1 MRLISAILLV
11 FLLWPTLP
19 GRAAS
24 DNMVWT
30 NDQAM
35 LLFFEAVTQIK
46 KHGIDSPSSGQ
57 ITADAI
63 KAYMKHH
70 DPYGSYLSPKEYRL
84 WKQAQDYSYH
94 GIGMEI
100 IERDNRVYCLPH
112 PAGPAWTAGIKQ
124 GDELLAV
131 EGEKAAGRSIF
142 WVGSRIRGKENTPV
156 RLTISSSQ
164 IQQELTISR
173 RPLKDTSVWPIPSE
187 KFNILRISHF
197 STRTFEEIKT
207 FLRST
212 SDDKPLILDLR
223 NNPGGDLFAA
233 VDIAGLFL
241 PSGSKIL
248 TVNTNQDKTTYT
260 AKGRLHKGKKIVVW
274 QNEFTAS
281 ASEVLIASLTAHDAA
296 ISFGS
301 KSYGKAMTQN
311 VIELSDTSALIISR
325 GRLSGPDETSW
336 QTRGLEPMVRIENS
350 TALWEQITY
359 TTLKNEASF

>member
-1 MRLISAILLV
+1 
-11 FLLWPTLP
+11 
-19 GRAAS
+19 
-24 DNMVWT
+24 MVWT

-57 ITADAI
+57 ITTDAI
-63 KAYMKHH
+63 KAYMKQH
-70 DPYGSYLSPKEYRL
+70 DPYGSYLSPEEYRL
-84 WKQAQDYSYH
+84 WKQAQDYRYH

-112 PAGPAWTAGIKQ
+112 PKGPAWTAGVKQ

-131 EGEKAAGRSIF
+131 EGETVADRSLF
-142 WVGSRIRGKENTPV
+142 WVGSRIRGRENTTV
-156 RLTISSSQ
+156 HLTIRNSQ
-164 IQQELTISR
+164 GQLNLSISR
-173 RPLKDTSVWPIPSE
+173 SPLKDTSVWPIPSE

-207 FLRST
+207 VLHSI
-212 SDDKPLILDLR
+212 SDDKPLVLDLR

-241 PSGSKIL
+241 DPGSKIL
-248 TVNTNQDKTTYT
+248 TVNTNQDRTTYT
-260 AKGRLHKGKKIVVW
+260 ARGRLHTGKKIAVW
-274 QNEFTAS
+274 QNRFTAS
-281 ASEVLIASLTAHDAA
+281 ASEVLIAGLTAHDAA

-301 KSYGKAMTQN
+301 TSYGKAMTQN
-311 VIELSDTSALIISR
+311 VIELSDASALIISR
-325 GRLSGPDETSW
+325 GSLSGPNGTSW
-336 QTRGLEPMVRIENS
+336 QTRGLEPMVRIENPAAS
-350 TALWEQITY
+350 WEQITY